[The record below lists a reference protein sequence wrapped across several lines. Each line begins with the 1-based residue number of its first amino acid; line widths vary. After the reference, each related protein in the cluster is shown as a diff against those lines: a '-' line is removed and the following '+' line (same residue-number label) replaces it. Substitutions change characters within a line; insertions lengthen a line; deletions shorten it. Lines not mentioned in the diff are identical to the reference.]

1 MIKKYLLSAFLIL
14 SSIIFQLV
22 IPSSVSQAAEYV
34 PFRIGVESSTILIED
49 KSDLENNQKAV
60 FRISGGSPG
69 YLVAELVDL
78 YIDSDGVKRIAPL
91 GATPYSA
98 QDLVTIINPRTS
110 YFAGLEETS
119 LAVEFKFSEDT
130 NLNAPIVGGIR
141 LTLIPFAEFSNSA
154 NSGITLQVSGINVF
168 SYLPP
173 GYSITAPFDVSTD
186 LDLSALRLF
195 LTTNEPL
202 FYSLLPNF
210 QSLFHSKNLGFSYSL
225 MNSGEIFQSVE
236 TVVSLNKR
244 NFLGSNNEVL
254 VFQDRF
260 INNLLMPN
268 ESLNK
273 QMPLTLKTL
282 DQTRNISAIDSFG
295 FYSLTITTTGRLSG
309 EIISTT
315 ALNKKFLVLPWK
327 IFVYLFLFIAIR
339 AFIKSRRV
347 KRDVSESVTQEIPI
361 VELDP
366 EIERMLEAIKP
377 VRARKVA
384 KKKAPVKKKQVAKVA
399 KKPVKKIAKK
409 KVAKKAVKKKVKA
422 KS

>member
-1 MIKKYLLSAFLIL
+1 LIKKSLSSAFLIL
-14 SSIIFQLV
+14 SSIVFQLG
-22 IPSSVSQAAEYV
+22 IISSGSQAAEYV

-60 FRISGGSPG
+60 FRLSGGSPG

-78 YIDSDGVKRIAPL
+78 YVDSGGVKRITPL

-98 QDLVTIINPRTS
+98 QDLVTIINPRTT
-110 YFAGLEETS
+110 YLAGLEETS
-119 LAVEFKFSEDT
+119 LAVEFKFSEYSD
-130 NLNAPIVGGIR
+130 LNTPIVGGIR
-141 LTLIPFAEFSNSA
+141 LTLIPFAEVSNSD
-154 NSGITLQVSGINVF
+154 NSGIALQVSGINVF

-173 GYSITAPFDVSTD
+173 GYSIAALSEVSAN
-186 LDLSALRLF
+186 LEISQFRLF
-195 LTTNEPL
+195 LTANEPL
-202 FYSLLPNF
+202 FYRFLPSF
-210 QSLFHSKNLGFSYSL
+210 QRLFNSKNLGFSYSL

-273 QMPLTLKTL
+273 QVPLTLKTL

-295 FYSLTITTTGRLSG
+295 FYSLTITTTGRLSN

-315 ALNKKFLVLPWK
+315 SLSKNFLVLPWK
-327 IFVYLFLFIAIR
+327 IFVYLFLFIALR

-377 VRARKVA
+377 VKKKKVA
-384 KKKAPVKKKQVAKVA
+384 KKKVPVKKKQVAKVA
-399 KKPVKKIAKK
+399 KKPVKK
-409 KVAKKAVKKKVKA
+409 VAKKAVKKKVKA